1 MDLAT
6 WSIRNPTPSILLFV
20 LATLAGIVGFKQLN
34 IQSFP
39 DLDLPRV
46 NVTLRLP
53 GAAPA
58 QLETEIARPVED
70 SMATLIGLRHLRTTI
85 TDGSVAI
92 FADFE
97 LETLLPQALA
107 DVKDA
112 IDRIRSD
119 LPADME
125 EPQINSVKIGGS
137 GALISYA
144 VYSERRDQE
153 ALSWFV
159 DNTLAKAVLGVPGVG
174 EFVRLGGVQR
184 EVHVIVDPTR
194 LASLNVTATDISRAL
209 RTVQAEASGGRG
221 QLGGREQGVR
231 TIATVRTAAELAS
244 LPLALG
250 DGRAIRLDQVATVA
264 DTHADLSQ
272 AALYNGRPA
281 VGFQVLRTKGFDEI
295 TVAEKVA
302 AQIDTISKTN
312 PDVQFQLVA
321 TTVGATLRDFDG
333 SMHMLYEGAILA
345 VLVIWLFLRDWRATL
360 IGAVALP
367 LSIIPAFAFM
377 SWAGYSL
384 NTITLLA
391 LAVVVG
397 ILVDDA
403 IVEVENI
410 ARHIRQGKPVRK
422 ATVDA
427 VKEIALAVVATTA
440 TLVVVFLPTAFMGGI
455 PGLVFKQFGW
465 TVVFAV
471 MVSLLVARIITPMMA
486 VWLVRSEADS
496 KPEQDGPLLARY
508 LKLVA
513 WCLHHRKT
521 TMAAGLGFFVLSVA
535 LVPLIPTGFIPASDS
550 GTTTVSIETPPGS
563 SLQSTVEIAESA
575 RQAIADMPGVA
586 SIFTTA
592 GKTGRAT
599 AGEVRNA
606 TLSVVLTDRSERGS
620 QPDIERELRARLE
633 NVPGGRFS
641 VTGGGPGR
649 RLEIILASDD
659 PRALTATAKAIEG
672 ELRAVP
678 YLSGVTSTASLERP
692 EIVVR
697 PNAQRAAERGVTT
710 QSIGTTL
717 RVALSG
723 DFDSSLAK
731 LNLDQRQIDIR
742 VIMPKALRTD
752 LNAISSLRVP
762 SRNGLVPLDSV
773 ADITVSSGPTQINR
787 YDRQRQV
794 SITADLGGYPL
805 GDALASA
812 KALPSVLTMPR
823 SVTLMES
830 GDAEVQKDLFG
841 GFALAMGTGVLC
853 VYCVLVLLFKDWF
866 QPVTILSAV
875 PLSVGGAMMALLAT
889 GGELGLPSLIGLV
902 MLLGIVTKN
911 AILLVD
917 FAIVSMHD
925 EGASRVDALVDACR
939 KRARPILMTTVAMIA
954 GMTPLALNLSGDGSF
969 RQPMAIAVIGGL
981 ISSTVLSLLI
991 VPVVFSFVRGLQLR
1005 ISRLFGKVGLTA
1017 DPEPTPSAPPDSS
1030 RAA

>member
-20 LATLAGIVGFKQLN
+20 LATLAGFVGFKQLN

-46 NVTLRLP
+46 TVTLRLP

-70 SMATLIGLRHLRTTI
+70 SMATLEGLRHLSTTI
-85 TDGSVAI
+85 TDGTVSI

-97 LETLLPQALA
+97 LETELSQALTDA
-107 DVKDA
+107 KDA
-112 IDRIRSD
+112 VDQIRSD
-119 LPADME
+119 LPSEME
-125 EPQINSVKIGGS
+125 EPQLKSVKIGGS
-137 GALISYA
+137 RPLLSYA
-144 VYSERRDQE
+144 IYSERRDQE

-159 DNTLAKAVLGVPGVG
+159 DNTLAKTVLGVTGVG
-174 EFVRLGGVQR
+174 EFSRVGGVQR
-184 EVHVIVDPTR
+184 EVHVVVDPTR

-231 TIATVRTAAELAS
+231 TIATVRTAAELSS
-244 LPLALG
+244 LPITLS
-250 DGRAIRLDQVATVA
+250 DGRAIRLDQVAQVK
-264 DTHADLSQ
+264 DTHADLTQ
-272 AALYNGRPA
+272 AALYEGQPA
-281 VGFQVLRTKGFDEI
+281 VGFQVWRNKGFDEI

-302 AQIDTISKTN
+302 AQIETINQTN
-312 PDVQFQLVA
+312 PDVRFHLVA

-333 SMHMLYEGAILA
+333 SMYMLYEGAILA
-345 VLVIWLFLRDWRATL
+345 VLVIWLFLRDWRATF

-410 ARHIRQGKPVRK
+410 ARHTRMGKTVRK

-427 VKEIALAVVATTA
+427 VKEIALAVIATTA

-471 MVSLLVARIITPMMA
+471 VVSLLVARVITPMMA
-486 VWLVRSEADS
+486 VWLVRSEKNS
-496 KPEQDGPLLARY
+496 SPQEDGPMLTRY

-513 WCLHHRKT
+513 WCLHHRNI
-521 TMAAGLGFFVLSVA
+521 TMVAGLGFFVMSLA
-535 LVPLIPTGFIPASDS
+535 LVPLIPTGFIPPADND
-550 GTTTVSIETPPGS
+550 TTTVSIETPPGS
-563 SLQSTVEIAESA
+563 SLTSTMEIAESA
-575 RQAIADMPGVA
+575 RRAIAHVNGVG
-586 SIFTTA
+586 SVFTTA
-592 GKTGRAT
+592 GSASGGN

-606 TLSVVLTDRSERGS
+606 NLSVVLSDRSKRPS
-620 QPDIERELRARLE
+620 QADIEREIRIALE
-633 NVPGGRFS
+633 EVPGARFS

-659 PRALTATAKAIEG
+659 ARALTATAKAIEA
-672 ELRAVP
+672 EMRAVT

-710 QSIGTTL
+710 QNIGTTL

-731 LNLDQRQIDIR
+731 LNLDQRQVDIR
-742 VIMPKALRTD
+742 VIMPEGLRAD
-752 LNAISSLRVP
+752 LDAISGLMVP
-762 SRNGLVPLDSV
+762 GRSGLVPLNSV
-773 ADITVSSGPTQINR
+773 ADITVASGPTEINR

-805 GDALASA
+805 GEALASA
-812 KALPSVLTMPR
+812 KSLPSVLTMPR
-823 SVTLMES
+823 SVRLMES

-841 GFALAMGTGVLC
+841 GFALAMAVGVLC

-875 PLSVGGAMMALLAT
+875 PLSVGGAMMALLMT
-889 GGELGLPSLIGLV
+889 GGELGLPSLIGLI

-954 GMTPLALNLSGDGSF
+954 GMTPLAFNLGGDGSF

-981 ISSTVLSLLI
+981 ISSTALSLLI
-991 VPVVFSFVRGLQLR
+991 VPVVFSFVRGLQLWVNGLF
-1005 ISRLFGKVGLTA
+1005 SRPA
-1017 DPEPTPSAPPDSS
+1017 PSTSENH
-1030 RAA
+1030 

>member
-6 WSIRNPTPSILLFV
+6 WSIRNPIPSILLFA
-20 LATLAGIVGFKQLN
+20 LATLGGIWGFNTLN

-58 QLETEIARPVED
+58 QLETEVARPVEN
-70 SMATLIGLRHLRTTI
+70 SMATLTGLRHLSTTI

-97 LETLLPQALA
+97 LETELSQALS

-112 IDRIRSD
+112 VDRIRSD
-119 LPADME
+119 LPTDLE
-125 EPQINSVKIGGS
+125 EPQINKVEIGPG
-137 GALISYA
+137 GALLSYA
-144 VYSERRDQE
+144 LFSDQRDEQ

-159 DNTLAKAVLGVPGVG
+159 DDTLGKAMLGISGVG

-184 EVHVIVDPTR
+184 EVQVMVDPTR
-194 LASLNVTATDISRAL
+194 LASLDVTTTDISRAL
-209 RTVQAEASGGRG
+209 RSVQQEASGGRG
-221 QLGGREQGVR
+221 QIGGREQGVR
-231 TIATVRTAAELAS
+231 TIATVSTAADLAA
-244 LPLALG
+244 LPIALG
-250 DGRAIRLDQVATVA
+250 NGRSIRLDQVATVA
-264 DTHADLSQ
+264 DTHADRTQ
-272 AALYNGRPA
+272 AALLDGKPA
-281 VGFQVLRTKGFDEI
+281 LGFQVLRTKGFDEI
-295 TVAEKVA
+295 TVAKKVDA
-302 AQIDTISKTN
+302 MVQEIGQAY
-312 PDVQFQLVA
+312 PDIRFQLVA
-321 TTVGATLRDFDG
+321 TTVKSTLEDFNG
-333 SMHMLYEGAILA
+333 SMHMLYEGAILS

-377 SWAGYSL
+377 AMAGYSL

-391 LAVVVG
+391 LSVVVG

-410 ARHIRQGKPVRK
+410 ARHIRMGKPVRK
-422 ATVDA
+422 ATIDA

-440 TLVVVFLPTAFMGGI
+440 TLVVVFLPTAFMGGV

-471 MVSLLVARIITPMMA
+471 LVSLLVARIITPMMA
-486 VWLVRSEADS
+486 VWLIRQAPAHDHE
-496 KPEQDGPLLARY
+496 GPMLTRY

-521 TMAAGLGFFVLSVA
+521 TMAAGLGFFLLSVA
-535 LVPLIPTGFIPASDS
+535 LVPMIPTGFIPPSDT

-563 SLQSTVEIAESA
+563 SLESTMDIAESA
-575 RQAIADMPGVA
+575 RRAIVNTPGVV

-592 GKTGRAT
+592 GDPGRSN
-599 AGEVRNA
+599 AGEVRSA
-606 TLSVVLTDRSERGS
+606 TLSVVLAERGERQS
-620 QPDIERELRARLE
+620 QQDIEYDLRQRLE
-633 NVPGGRFS
+633 SVAGGRFS

-649 RLEIILASDD
+649 RLQMILASQDS
-659 PRALTATAKAIEG
+659 RALKATAKAIES

-692 EIVVR
+692 EILVR
-697 PNAQRAAERGVTT
+697 PDAQRAAERGVTA
-710 QSIGTTL
+710 QSIGSTL
-717 RVALSG
+717 RIALSG

-731 LNLDQRQIDIR
+731 LNLDRRQLDIR
-742 VIMPKALRTD
+742 VMMPEQVRTD
-752 LNAISSLRVP
+752 LLAIAALRVP
-762 SRNGLVPLDSV
+762 GSNGLVPLDSV

-805 GDALASA
+805 GDALAYA
-812 KALPSVLTMPR
+812 KSLPSVAAMPS
-823 SVTLMES
+823 SVTLFES
-830 GDAEVQKDLFG
+830 GDAETQKQLFS
-841 GFALAMGTGVLC
+841 GFFLALLTGVLC

-866 QPVTILSAV
+866 QPITILSAV
-875 PLSVGGAMMALLAT
+875 PLSVGGAMMALLISGT
-889 GGELGLPSLIGLV
+889 ELGLPSLIGLV

-911 AILLVD
+911 SILLVD
-917 FAIVSMHD
+917 FAVVSMQNH
-925 EGASRVDALVDACR
+925 GTSRVDALVDACR
-939 KRARPILMTTVAMIA
+939 KRARPILMTTVAMVA
-954 GMTPLALNLSGDGSF
+954 GMTPLALGFGGNGSF
-969 RQPMAIAVIGGL
+969 RRPMAIAVIGGL
-981 ISSTVLSLLI
+981 ISSTALSLLI
-991 VPVVFSFVRGLQLR
+991 VPVVFSYVRGLEIR
-1005 ISRLFGKVGLTA
+1005 VSRLFGA
-1017 DPEPTPSAPPDSS
+1017 DRKSPPAVISAEPAEQGPS
-1030 RAA
+1030 